1 MRRTILM
8 LLVLGTFFSAK
19 AQFEDAK
26 QVFRKPR
33 NYQLRKQNIS
43 WWLFY
48 LSIPISYKKQPTDVL
63 VERMMRKVSRYFT
76 YSK

>member
-19 AQFEDAK
+19 AQFEGVK
-26 QVFRKPR
+26 QIFRKPR
-33 NYQLRKQNIS
+33 NYQLRKQHIS

-48 LSIPISYKKQPTDVL
+48 LSIPKSLTKSSQ
-63 VERMMRKVSRYFT
+63 RMYW
-76 YSK
+76 